1 MFVRVRRTRA
11 AGRKIPDHEASR
23 PEHQFVGYLCTN
35 GSEFRLWAS
44 GSMVWPPIMVLYDG
58 RVLSIQASD
67 FYVRGYED
75 HNGAGVLQEWVCHVL
90 TPEDFQRLSGLPIS
104 HGM

>member
-1 MFVRVRRTRA
+1 
-11 AGRKIPDHEASR
+11 
-23 PEHQFVGYLCTN
+23 
-35 GSEFRLWAS
+35 
-44 GSMVWPPIMVLYDG
+44 MVLYDG

-75 HNGAGVLQEWVCHVL
+75 HNGAGALQEWVCHVL